1 MAEEIKELIEKIRS
15 EGIRAGEDKAK
26 AIELD
31 AAKRARQIINDAET
45 ESKRLLIEARA
56 SISRAEE
63 SSKSSLKQAARDVL
77 IGLKKEILSV
87 LNRITLSH
95 VHKTLTIEETGK
107 LIAHLLKDCK
117 TKDKGD
123 VIILVKKEDAEKLA
137 GVFMGELSGELKK
150 HLVLKPSEDI
160 HGGFTISYD
169 HGKSYYD
176 FTDKALA
183 EYISSYIRPKLSEIL
198 KDIS

>member
-15 EGIRAGEDKAK
+15 EGVRAGEDKAK

-31 AAKRARQIINDAET
+31 AVKRARQIINDADV
-45 ESKRLLIEARA
+45 ESKRILSEARE
-56 SISRAEE
+56 SISRSEE
-63 SSKSSLKQAARDVL
+63 SSRSSLKQAARDCIL
-77 IGLKKEILSV
+77 GLKKEILAV

-107 LIAHLLKDCK
+107 LIAHLLKECK
-117 TKDKGD
+117 AKDKGG
-123 VIILVKKEDAEKLA
+123 VIISLKKEDAEKLA
-137 GVFMGELSGELKK
+137 GVFMPELSEELKK
-150 HLVLKPSEDI
+150 NLVLKPSEDI

-183 EYISSYIRPKLSEIL
+183 EYIGSYIRPKLFSIL
-198 KDIS
+198 KDI